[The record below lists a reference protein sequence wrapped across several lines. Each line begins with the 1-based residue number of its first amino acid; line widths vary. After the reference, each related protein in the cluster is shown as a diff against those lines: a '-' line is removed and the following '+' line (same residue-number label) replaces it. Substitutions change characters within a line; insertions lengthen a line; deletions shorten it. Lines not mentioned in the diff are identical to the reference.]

1 MRLKEEY
8 CKWEG
13 EGEGKKKYPLPMA
26 ANLLNQELIPIT
38 HEHKENTVE
47 PRYNKVSRYRKK
59 CLL

>member
-38 HEHKENTVE
+38 HEQKENT
-47 PRYNKVSRYRKK
+47 
-59 CLL
+59 CTAG